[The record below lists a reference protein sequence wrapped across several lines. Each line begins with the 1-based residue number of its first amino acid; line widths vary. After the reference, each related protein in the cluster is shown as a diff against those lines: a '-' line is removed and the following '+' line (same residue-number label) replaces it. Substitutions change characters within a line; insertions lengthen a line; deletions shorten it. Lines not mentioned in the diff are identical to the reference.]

1 MKKAI
6 TTSTAILPL
15 ALGVGSL
22 LWILPEAG
30 NLLLWGGWFV
40 AVLTTYG
47 WMEMNARLILLRE
60 RSRMVSTTFF
70 ASLTAVPLLHSVR
83 WESLL
88 PLALLV
94 MYAFLFASYQ
104 KRRPEGYL
112 FHAFFLLGIGSLVL
126 PQLLW
131 LLPLLLFCSLIQL
144 RSLTLGSLSA
154 TLMGLLLS
162 IGILLLKSL
171 WFWDFTSFLTTLKT
185 MGDQLIAV
193 DFTYWKDVYCA
204 TPATLPPE
212 EWQFLTS
219 AGCVVVPSII
229 AIIHQV
235 QTSYLDKIRVR
246 MFYYIIG
253 MVHSALFLLLII
265 FPEERWTWLLLLIAN
280 SAPLIA
286 HYLTLTRGWF
296 TTTIFWLSLTG
307 LILLTFF
314 NYQTEWILSLIFS

>member
-1 MKKAI
+1 
-6 TTSTAILPL
+6 
-15 ALGVGSL
+15 
-22 LWILPEAG
+22 
-30 NLLLWGGWFV
+30 
-40 AVLTTYG
+40 
-47 WMEMNARLILLRE
+47 
-60 RSRMVSTTFF
+60 
-70 ASLTAVPLLHSVR
+70 
-83 WESLL
+83 
-88 PLALLV
+88 
-94 MYAFLFASYQ
+94 
-104 KRRPEGYL
+104 
-112 FHAFFLLGIGSLVL
+112 
-126 PQLLW
+126 
-131 LLPLLLFCSLIQL
+131 
-144 RSLTLGSLSA
+144 
-154 TLMGLLLS
+154 
-162 IGILLLKSL
+162 
-171 WFWDFTSFLTTLKT
+171 

-253 MVHSALFLLLII
+253 MVHCALFLLLII

-286 HYLTLTRGWF
+286 QYLTLTRGWF
-296 TTTIFWLSLTG
+296 TTTVFWLSLTG

>member
-131 LLPLLLFCSLIQL
+131 LLPLLLCCCLIQL

-253 MVHSALFLLLII
+253 MVHCALFLLLII

-296 TTTIFWLSLTG
+296 STTIFWLSLMG

-314 NYQTEWILSLIFS
+314 NYQTKWILSLIFS

>member
-6 TTSTAILPL
+6 TTSTTILPI
-15 ALGVGSL
+15 ALVVGSV

-60 RSRMVSTTFF
+60 RSRMVSTNLF

-112 FHAFFLLGIGSLVL
+112 FHAFFLLGIGSLVQ

-131 LLPLLLFCSLIQL
+131 LLPLLLCCCLIQL

-246 MFYYIIG
+246 MFYYIFG
-253 MVHSALFLLLII
+253 MVHCALFLLLII

-296 TTTIFWLSLTG
+296 TTTVFWLSLTG

>member
-6 TTSTAILPL
+6 TTSTTILPI
-15 ALGVGSL
+15 ALVVGSV

-131 LLPLLLFCSLIQL
+131 LLPLLLCCCLIQL

-171 WFWDFTSFLTTLKT
+171 WFWDFTSFLATLKT

-253 MVHSALFLLLII
+253 MVHCALFLLLII